1 MSRELTREDWAA
13 LRRAEGRATLADP
26 LQTASLLRYQQEIE
40 WSCQSHEVTI
50 VEKSRRTGAT
60 FGAAAGAVLRSSAKR
75 GQGGMDTL
83 YMGTSADMAKEF
95 VDACALWA
103 RTIGAAIKSSGE
115 SLFADGSENGIRA
128 TRIDFGDFSIVALSS
143 RPRSLRGRQGFVI
156 MDEAAFVDSL
166 SELIKAA
173 IALTMWGGRVLI
185 ISTHNGSA
193 NPFAQLISDS
203 RAGRLPYNVIR
214 FDLDDALRD
223 GLYERIC
230 LVAKRDWSA
239 EAEAAWREDLIKRY
253 GDGAEE
259 ELYCVPS
266 AGGGVVLPRALVESR
281 ARQDVPVVRYDRP
294 GTFKLETPGY
304 RETDALAWCEEV
316 LAPLLAGLDKRQSH
330 ALGEDFGRISDLT
343 VLWPLAIEQTL
354 RRRTPFIV
362 ELRNIPFEQQ
372 RQVLFYVCDRLPRLQ
387 GIKLDATGIG
397 GYLAEVC
404 LQRYGEHLVE
414 EVKLSTGWYL
424 AEVAP
429 FKAAFEDDMITVPAD
444 ADIVGDLVTPVY
456 KAGIPSIPPL
466 RRTAE
471 DGAKRHCD
479 AFVAGVLA
487 YAASRADPGR
497 IAYMPAYGREAEEL
511 LAEGDDEIG
520 LGGRTYGRALL

>member
-1 MSRELTREDWAA
+1 M
-13 LRRAEGRATLADP
+13 
-26 LQTASLLRYQQEIE
+26 
-40 WSCQSHEVTI
+40 
-50 VEKSRRTGAT
+50 
-60 FGAAAGAVLRSSAKR
+60 
-75 GQGGMDTL
+75 
-83 YMGTSADMAKEF
+83 
-95 VDACALWA
+95 
-103 RTIGAAIKSSGE
+103 
-115 SLFADGSENGIRA
+115 
-128 TRIDFGDFSIVALSS
+128 
-143 RPRSLRGRQGFVI
+143 
-156 MDEAAFVDSL
+156 
-166 SELIKAA
+166 
-173 IALTMWGGRVLI
+173 
-185 ISTHNGSA
+185 
-193 NPFAQLISDS
+193 
-203 RAGRLPYNVIR
+203 
-214 FDLDDALRD
+214 
-223 GLYERIC
+223 
-230 LVAKRDWSA
+230 
-239 EAEAAWREDLIKRY
+239 
-253 GDGAEE
+253 
-259 ELYCVPS
+259 
-266 AGGGVVLPRALVESR
+266 
-281 ARQDVPVVRYDRP
+281 
-294 GTFKLETPGY
+294 
-304 RETDALAWCEEV
+304 
-316 LAPLLAGLDKRQSH
+316 
-330 ALGEDFGRISDLT
+330 
-343 VLWPLAIEQTL
+343 LWPLAIEQTL

-429 FKAAFEDDMITVPAD
+429 FKAAFEDNMITVPAD

-497 IAYMPAYGREAEEL
+497 IAYMAAYGREAEEL

-520 LGGRTYGRALL
+520 LGGRGYGRALL

>member
-1 MSRELTREDWAA
+1 MGRDLTRDEWAA
-13 LRRAEGRATLADP
+13 IRRAQGRATDPDP
-26 LQTASLLRYQQEIE
+26 LKSAPLLRYQQEIE
-40 WSCQSHEVTI
+40 WSCEANKVTI

-60 FGAAAGAVLRSSAKR
+60 FGAAAGAVLRSSGSR
-75 GQGGMDTL
+75 SGDGMDTL

-95 VDACALWA
+95 VDACKEWTELLQK
-103 RTIGAAIKSSGE
+103 AIKSAGE
-115 SLFADGSENGIRA
+115 TLFDDGSEKGIKA
-128 TRIDFGDFSIVALSS
+128 TTIDFGDFAIVALSS

-156 MDEAAFVDSL
+156 IDEGAFVDSL
-166 SELIKAA
+166 KELIKAA

-185 ISTHNGSA
+185 ISTHNGAA
-193 NPFAQLISDS
+193 NTFAELINDS
-203 RAGRLPYNVIR
+203 RAGRRPYHVVR

-230 LVAKRDWSA
+230 LKGKRPWSA
-239 EAEAAWREDLIKRY
+239 EEEADWRDDLIKTY
-253 GDGAEE
+253 ADGADE

-266 AGGGVVLPRALVESR
+266 SGGGVVLPRALVESR

-294 GTFKLETPGY
+294 GSFKLETPTF
-304 RETDALAWCEEV
+304 RETDAQAFCEAE
-316 LAPLLAGLDKRQSH
+316 LAPLLAQLDKRQGH

-343 VLWPLAIEQTL
+343 VLWPLAIEQSL

-372 RQVLFYVCDRLPRLQ
+372 RQILFFICDRLPRLQ
-387 GIKLDATGIG
+387 GIKLDAG
-397 GYLAEVC
+397 GNGAYLAEVA

-414 EVKLSTGWYL
+414 EVKFSQGWYL

-429 FKAAFEDDMITVPAD
+429 FKAAFEDDMITVAAD
-444 ADIVGDLVTPVY
+444 ADIVGDLCTPVY
-456 KAGIPSIPPL
+456 KAGIPSIPAL

-487 YAASRADPGR
+487 YAASRADAVR
-497 IAYMPAYGREAEEL
+497 FDYIPAYGREADAL
-511 LAEGDDEIG
+511 LAEADDFAD
-520 LGGRTYGRALL
+520 LGRSRRALL

>member
-1 MSRELTREDWAA
+1 MSRDLSRDEWAA
-13 LRRAEGRATLADP
+13 IRRAEGRATNADP
-26 LQTASLLRYQQEIE
+26 FQTASLLRYQREIE
-40 WSCQSHEVTI
+40 WSCQQHEVTI

-103 RTIGAAIKSSGE
+103 RTINKAVKITGE
-115 SLFADGSENGIRA
+115 SLFDDGSENGIRA
-128 TRIDFGDFSIVALSS
+128 TRIDFGDFAIVALSS

-166 SELIKAA
+166 AELIKAA

-193 NPFAQLISDS
+193 NAFAQLIADS
-203 RAGRLPYNVIR
+203 RAGRLPYSVVR

-230 LVAKRDWSA
+230 LVAKRDWSPEV
-239 EAEAAWREDLIKRY
+239 EADWRADLIKRY
-253 GDGAEE
+253 GDGADE

-281 ARQDVPVVRYDRP
+281 ARQDIPVVRYDRP
-294 GTFKLETPGY
+294 GSFKLETPTF
-304 RETDALAWCEEV
+304 RETDALAFCEAE
-316 LAPLLAGLDKRQSH
+316 LAPLLAALDKRQGH

-343 VLWPLAIEQTL
+343 VLWPLAIEQSL

-372 RQVLFYVCDRLPRLQ
+372 RQILFFICDRLPRLQ
-387 GIKLDATGIG
+387 GIKLDAG
-397 GYLAEVC
+397 GNGAYLAEVA

-414 EVKLSTGWYL
+414 EVKLSQGWYL

-429 FKAAFEDDMITVPAD
+429 FKAAFEDDMITVAAD
-444 ADIVGDLVTPVY
+444 ADIVGDLCTPVY
-456 KAGIPSIPPL
+456 KAGIPSIPAL

-487 YAASRADPGR
+487 FAASRADAVR
-497 IAYMPAYGREAEEL
+497 FDYIPAYGREADAL
-511 LAEGDDEIG
+511 LAEADDFAD
-520 LGGRTYGRALL
+520 LGRGRRALL